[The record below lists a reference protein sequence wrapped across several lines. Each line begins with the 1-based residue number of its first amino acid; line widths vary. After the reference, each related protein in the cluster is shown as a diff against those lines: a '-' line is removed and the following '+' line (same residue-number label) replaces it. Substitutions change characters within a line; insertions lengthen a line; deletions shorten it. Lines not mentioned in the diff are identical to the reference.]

1 MSSHLLRRVVLP
13 LLLVLVVVGA
23 VLVVFFARNASRQRA
38 APALGPDQRLR
49 IVIKEEG
56 LYQLTEETLRAA
68 GLDPQRLAFDQM
80 SLVHQGQPVPFVRDD
95 RSLIFCGQRNDSLY
109 SPFNVYW
116 LQPEASTQPAALRV
130 QSPAADAATTG
141 LARVRFE
148 EQRQY
153 LSTLPAGED
162 HWLWQPLYGRRSLT
176 VSLTVGPLAE
186 GEASFRISL
195 WSNSSAPVDP
205 DHHVVALLNGAPIA
219 DATWDGQGR
228 QEISGV
234 IPAGVLRSGP
244 NELSL
249 QAPGDT
255 GAPAEVSFLDWIE
268 LRYPQPLRAQ
278 DGRLDFWAMGS
289 ALRVDGLPSGPA
301 SVWDVT
307 DPKHPLPL
315 VGAEARPAQGGQS
328 LAWRRDDAPTDA
340 RRYLIAAG
348 AGLRSPE
355 EVSVR
360 PAAAAPRPEQG
371 ADYLAIVHPDLAA
384 AAQPLLDHRASQG
397 LRVFAVSP
405 DALYDAYTYGLTDPA
420 ALRAFFQD
428 ALQTWPDPKPR
439 FALLVGDASYDPFG
453 YLEGPERALIPSA
466 LVQTQFVGQTASDNW
481 LADVDEDG
489 RPDLALGRLPAQT
502 SEQVTTMV
510 NKTLALEKAGEA
522 DWLRRALLVADDKEP
537 VFVRMSDELAQS
549 YLEPTFTVERVYL
562 GQVADPHARI
572 VDALNEG
579 VGVVN
584 YIGHGSLTVWAKEKI
599 FSVDD
604 VAALRNRDRLP
615 LLVNMTC
622 LTGYFHHPQ
631 TVSLAEA
638 LLRAD
643 GRGIVAALVPTSE
656 SLPDDQRPLAH
667 AFYAAMTSGEA
678 STIGEALVMAK
689 QRTPLERDG
698 QRDVVAT
705 FNLLGDPALRLP
717 GSSP

>member
-1 MSSHLLRRVVLP
+1 MSPRFLRRIALP
-13 LLLVLVVVGA
+13 LFLGLAVVGA
-23 VLVVFFARNASRQRA
+23 ALIVVFARGAIRQSA

-49 IVIKEEG
+49 IVIKDEG
-56 LYQLTEETLRAA
+56 LYRLTDETLRAA
-68 GLDPQRLAFDQM
+68 GLNPQRLAPNKV
-80 SLVHQGQPVPFVRDD
+80 SLVQRGQSVPFVTDGHSLVFYGR
-95 RSLIFCGQRNDSLY
+95 RSDSLY

-116 LQPEASTQPAALRV
+116 LQPEASAQPAALRV
-130 QSPAADAATTG
+130 KGPAADVTTTG
-141 LARVRFE
+141 LAQVRFE

-186 GEASFRISL
+186 GEASFTISL

-205 DHHVVALLNGAPIA
+205 DHHVVVLLNGVSIA
-219 DATWDGQGR
+219 DVTWDGQER
-228 QEISGV
+228 QEIGGV
-234 IPAGVLRSGP
+234 IPPGVLQPGP

-268 LRYPQPLRAQ
+268 FRYPQPLRAQ
-278 DGRLDFWAMGS
+278 DGWLDFWAAGG
-289 ALRVDGLPSGPA
+289 ALQVDDLPSGPA

-307 DPKHPLPL
+307 DPAHPLPL

-328 LAWRRDDAPTDA
+328 LAWQRDDTPAGE
-340 RRYLIAAG
+340 RRYLVAAG

-360 PAAAAPRPEQG
+360 PAAVALRPQQG

-384 AAQPLLDHRASQG
+384 AVQPLLDYRASQG

-439 FALLVGDASYDPFG
+439 FALLVGDASYDPYG
-453 YLEGPERALIPSA
+453 YLGGSERALIPSA

-502 SEQVTTMV
+502 NEQVAAMV
-510 NKTLALEKAGEA
+510 DKTLALEKAGED
-522 DWLRRALLVADDKEP
+522 DWLQRALFVADDKEP
-537 VFVRMSDELAQS
+537 VFARMSDDLAQG
-549 YLEPTFTVERVYL
+549 YLEPMFTVERVYL

-604 VAALRNRDRLP
+604 VAALRNRDHLP

-638 LLRAD
+638 LLRAE
-643 GRGIVAALVPTSE
+643 GRGIAAALVPTSE
-656 SLPDDQRPLAH
+656 SLPEDQRPLAH
-667 AFYAAMTSGEA
+667 AFYAAMASGET
-678 STIGEALVMAK
+678 STVGEALLMAK

-717 GSSP
+717 GSR

>member
-1 MSSHLLRRVVLP
+1 MSPRFLRRIVLP
-13 LLLVLVVVGA
+13 LFLALVVVGA
-23 VLVVFFARNASRQRA
+23 ILIAAFTRGANRQSV

-49 IVIKEEG
+49 IVIRDEG
-56 LYQLTEETLRAA
+56 LYQLTEEALRAA
-68 GLDPQRLAFDQM
+68 GLDPQRLAPDKV
-80 SLVHQGQPVPFVRDD
+80 SLVHRGQPVPFVADG
-95 RSLIFCGQRNDSLY
+95 RSLIFYGRRSDSLY

-116 LQPEASTQPAALRV
+116 LQPEAGVQPAAQRV
-130 QSPAADAATTG
+130 KSPSADAATIG
-141 LARVRFE
+141 RAQVRFE

-153 LSTLPAGED
+153 LSTLPAEED

-176 VSLTVGPLAE
+176 VSLTIGPIAE
-186 GEASFRISL
+186 GEASFKISL

-205 DHHVVALLNGAPIA
+205 DHHVVALLNGVAIA
-219 DATWDGQGR
+219 DVTWDGQGR

-234 IPAGVLRSGP
+234 IPPGLLRSGP

-255 GAPAEVSFLDWIE
+255 GAPAEVSLLDWIE

-278 DGRLDFWAMGS
+278 DGRLDFWAAGS
-289 ALRVDGLPSGPA
+289 AFQVDGLPSGPA
-301 SVWDVT
+301 SIWDVT
-307 DPKHPLPL
+307 DPEHPLPL
-315 VGAEARPAQGGQS
+315 VGTETRPTQEGQS
-328 LAWRRDDAPTDA
+328 LAWQRDDAPA
-340 RRYLIAAG
+340 GERRYLIAAG

-355 EVSVR
+355 EISIR
-360 PAAAAPRPEQG
+360 PAAVAPRPEQG
-371 ADYLAIVHPDLAA
+371 ADYLAIVHPDLATA
-384 AAQPLLDHRASQG
+384 VQPLLDDRAKQG

-420 ALRAFFQD
+420 ALRAFFKD

-439 FALLVGDASYDPFG
+439 FALLVGDASYDPYG
-453 YLEGPERALIPSA
+453 YLGGPERALIPSA

-489 RPDLALGRLPAQT
+489 RPDLALGRLPART

-510 NKTLALEKAGEA
+510 NKTLALEKAGEG
-522 DWLRRALLVADDKEP
+522 DWLRRVLFVADDEEP
-537 VFVRMSDELAQS
+537 VFVRMSDELAHS
-549 YLEPTFTVERVYL
+549 YLEPAFTVERVYL

-572 VDALNEG
+572 VDVLNEG

-638 LLRAD
+638 LLRAE
-643 GRGIVAALVPTSE
+643 GRHRAAALVPTSE

-667 AFYAAMTSGEA
+667 AFYAAMVSGEV
-678 STIGEALVMAK
+678 STVGEALVMAK
-689 QRTPLERDG
+689 QQTPLERQG

-717 GSSP
+717 R